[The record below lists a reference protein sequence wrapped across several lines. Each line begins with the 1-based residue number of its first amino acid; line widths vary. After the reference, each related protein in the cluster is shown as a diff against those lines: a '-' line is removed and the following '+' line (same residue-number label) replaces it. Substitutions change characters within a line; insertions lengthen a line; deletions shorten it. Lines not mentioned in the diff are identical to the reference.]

1 MRDEDPSSMMVAPSH
16 RSGSKTEHKLKK
28 GNSQFGAGIPFF
40 PCSD

>member
-16 RSGSKTEHKLKK
+16 RSGSKTEQKLKK